1 MGVIRGKSLL
11 ASFAIQYFIMPID
24 METVTLSPKFQ
35 IVIPKTIR
43 EELELRPS
51 QKLSVVRD
59 GSRIQL
65 VPLET
70 PRKLRGF
77 LEGLDTTV
85 PRDPDRL

>member
-1 MGVIRGKSLL
+1 
-11 ASFAIQYFIMPID
+11 MPAPYYVSAID

-35 IVIPKTIR
+35 VVIPKSIR
-43 EELELRPS
+43 EALELRPS

-59 GSRIQL
+59 GMRIQF

-77 LEGLDTTV
+77 LASLDTSV
-85 PRDPDRL
+85 PRDADRL

>member
-1 MGVIRGKSLL
+1 ML
-11 ASFAIQYFIMPID
+11 ASFSPAYFVVPID

-35 IVIPKTIR
+35 VVIPKTIR

-59 GSRIQL
+59 GGRIQL

-77 LEGLDTTV
+77 LAGLDTSV
-85 PRDPDRL
+85 PCRADRT